1 MFVERRGVQQNAQIL
16 PTESA
21 VVLLKYRTSNY
32 AVSFTYS
39 VLPILVHG
47 SDMWPRRDRNKS
59 TGGAEVTPLCLIWIY
74 VMHMKGIQ
82 KYLKKKKQLTSP
94 RRRILRE

>member
-1 MFVERRGVQQNAQIL
+1 MQQNARTL

-32 AVSFTYS
+32 TVSFTYS
-39 VLPILVHG
+39 VLPVLAYG
-47 SDMWPRRDRNKS
+47 SDMWTRGDRHMS
-59 TGGAEVTPLCLIWIY
+59 TGGAEVTALCRIWIY

-82 KYLKKKKQLTSP
+82 KYLKKSVDITA
-94 RRRILRE
+94 